1 MRSRF
6 FGASSYDDEDDDEE
20 MDLSGFVTSS
30 ETQPV
35 VVERKRAPKVDT
47 GATNPSNMGN
57 AGPKTYSAPPP
68 PMGSMGFYAKG
79 ELAGE
84 NSPSNFITNFNPLYA
99 HDDRPPKM
107 RTAIIASKMTGLAVA
122 GTGALTGLMTSYKT
136 AGKAMFVAGSA
147 AYVHPVLGWN
157 KGALMEFSKAPD
169 SRFMLTA
176 GSIPIHIAGGI
187 AFYQLFART
196 VGPVPELQNTKLK
209 IAAFAG
215 TGAAIIGGLRLMNR

>member
-35 VVERKRAPKVDT
+35 VVERKRAPKADT
-47 GATNPSNMGN
+47 GATEASNMGN
-57 AGPKTYSAPPP
+57 AGAKTYSAPPP
-68 PMGSMGFYAKG
+68 PMGNMGFYAKG

-99 HDDRPPKM
+99 HDNLSPKM
-107 RTAIIASKMTGLAVA
+107 KTAVIGSKMTGLAVA

-147 AYVHPVLGWN
+147 AYVHPVLGF
-157 KGALMEFSKAPD
+157 KRGALMEVSKAPD
-169 SRFMLTA
+169 ARFFLPLGSGLIQLSGML
-176 GSIPIHIAGGI
+176 

-209 IAAFAG
+209 IAGFAG
-215 TGAAIIGGLRLMNR
+215 VGAAIIGGLRLMNR